1 MVKKLLLAQSLLLTF
16 YNFISEIIF
25 SCFLKSFQCGYVS
38 HVLWF
43 ESQAKDIFFWDFL
56 NDVLKK
62 IIMMPITMVPVE
74 AGKYETKV

>member
-1 MVKKLLLAQSLLLTF
+1 MFPMYCGPSAKLKK
-16 YNFISEIIF
+16 Y
-25 SCFLKSFQCGYVS
+25 
-38 HVLWF
+38 
-43 ESQAKDIFFWDFL
+43 FFGDFL